1 MKEKL
6 NEVNDW
12 HTFIIQHLFT
22 IFSLREYPSTA
33 GPKRKTGAI
42 SAAGNWE
49 KFINQRVQLRLKIE
63 NMKGGKNLKNEQL
76 KMERICDENVAVLR
90 TSSSL
95 LLSVVVILS

>member
-42 SAAGNWE
+42 SVAGNWE

-63 NMKGGKNLKNEQL
+63 NMKGGKNLKIEQL
-76 KMERICDENVAVLR
+76 KMERICDEKKNHKKR
-90 TSSSL
+90 FTKTST
-95 LLSVVVILS
+95 